1 MHKAMLAAF
10 SGALWASSA
19 QAADVNLV
27 PIGSSADGASWSFV
41 DRASVETA
49 GATRTY
55 WVLWANTGRRS
66 RPARSYLLCDAA
78 LHRRLRGPFLA
89 LHVRRFY
96 ERGGRALSHAD
107 PHVDAAPIVP
117 GTLGAD
123 IEGLVCKG
131 EAPIVAQGFGSID
144 DAVSWA
150 RKQAK

>member
-1 MHKAMLAAF
+1 MRKAVMVAVCAV
-10 SGALWASSA
+10 LWASTA

-27 PIGSSADGASWSFV
+27 PIGPSAGGASWGFV
-41 DRASVETA
+41 DRANVETA

-55 WVLWANTGRRS
+55 WVLSVNTSEEAAMHGHIYYAMRRYT
-66 RPARSYLLCDAA
+66 ADCAA
-78 LHRRLRGPFLA
+78 HLSQYTFVA
-89 LHVRRFY
+89 FY
-96 ERGGRALSHAD
+96 ERGGHALSHAE
-107 PHVDAAPIVP
+107 PHVDAAPIIP

-131 EAPIVAQGFGSID
+131 EAPIVAQGFESID